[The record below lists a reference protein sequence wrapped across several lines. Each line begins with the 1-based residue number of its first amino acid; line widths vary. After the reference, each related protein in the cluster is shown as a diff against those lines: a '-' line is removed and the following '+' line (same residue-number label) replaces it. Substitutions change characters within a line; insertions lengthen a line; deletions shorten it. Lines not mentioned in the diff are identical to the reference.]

1 MSERR
6 RGLLIIAAVA
16 GSYVVLSILL
26 TLPAWTAPSTTYIG
40 EGPDPLQAIWAMGWV
55 PFAVGHGLDPLV
67 SYSMNSPTGFDLL
80 WTQPSAIPVAVL
92 WPVTALFG
100 PVVTYNVVMTLSL
113 ALASC
118 FAFLVI
124 RRWVSGVVA
133 AAIGGLVYGFSPYMT
148 GQLLGHVNL
157 VLAGV
162 TPPLAL
168 MLLDEIVVRQRLR
181 PRTLGVL
188 TALLAIVQFFIAQ
201 EVLLTEIIAAA
212 VVTAVLAV
220 THRSE
225 VRARSHYV
233 VQSLTYAVVPAVVVL
248 AYPVWLQFFGVDHVV
263 NSGAIHGTDVYVTD
277 PANFVVPTVAQLIS
291 PPVATAVSSHFT
303 GNASEWD
310 AYLGIPLILLLIVAT
325 VRFWRVP
332 LVRTV
337 AIVAVVFAVF
347 SLGPH
352 LNVQRHPLLVLPLPW
367 WIPAHLPLL
376 DDILPNRLMV
386 YVDLAA
392 AILVAFMLRALWLLK
407 SRPALNV
414 AVAVVALFPLIPTL
428 PAQTTRLTVP
438 PPFTSAHTA
447 SMFQGANVLFEPFP
461 SEDYPDAMIWQMS
474 AGYSF
479 SIVGGY
485 TVGEPSKA
493 AQDLQRRIYDL
504 TAASSVM
511 HLTAE
516 DRSALAADLC
526 ALSFAVVV
534 VGSGATPGMESLFTQ
549 LLGAPPDRVD
559 GLLVWKFLPFHCPAR
574 RDSDP

>member
-1 MSERR
+1 MSDRR
-6 RGLLIIAAVA
+6 RGLLTVAAVA
-16 GSYVVLSILL
+16 GIYVVLSVLL
-26 TLPAWTAPSTTYIG
+26 TLPAWTAPASTYIG

-55 PFAVGHGLDPLV
+55 PFAIGHGLNPLV
-67 SYSMNSPTGFDLL
+67 SYSMNAPTGFDLL

-100 PVVTYNVVMTLSL
+100 PMVTYNVVMTLSL
-113 ALASC
+113 ALASL
-118 FAFLVI
+118 FAFLAI

-188 TALLAIVQFFIAQ
+188 TALLAILQFFIAQ
-201 EVLLTEIIAAA
+201 EVLLTEIIAAG
-212 VVTAVLAV
+212 VVTVVLAV
-220 THRSE
+220 THWSE
-225 VRARSHYV
+225 VRARIRYV
-233 VQSLTYAVVPAVVVL
+233 AQSLAYAVVPAVVVL

-291 PPVATAVSSHFT
+291 PPVATAISSHFT

-337 AIVAVVFAVF
+337 AIVAVIFAVF

-352 LNVQRHPLLVLPLPW
+352 LNVQRQPMLAFPLPW

-392 AILVAFMLRALWLLK
+392 AILVAFMLRALWLMK

-414 AVAVVALFPLIPTL
+414 AVAVVALFPLVPTL
-428 PAQTTRLTVP
+428 PAQTTHVTVP
-438 PPFTSAHTA
+438 PPFTSAQTA
-447 SMFQGANVLFEPFP
+447 AMFQGAMVLFEPFP
-461 SEDYPDAMIWQMS
+461 SEDYPDAMIWQWS

-485 TVGEPSKA
+485 TVGEPSKV

-504 TAASSVM
+504 TATRSVVTVT
-511 HLTAE
+511 TA
-516 DRSALAADLC
+516 DQFALAGDFR
-526 ALSFAVVV
+526 ALGSGMAV
-534 VGSGATPGMESLFTQ
+534 VGSGATPGIVSLFTQ
-549 LLGAPPDRVD
+549 VLGSPPTHID
-559 GLLVWKFLPFHCPAR
+559 GFLVWNFTFH
-574 RDSDP
+574 